1 MDITGILTW
10 LNAPALTWQENSLSN
25 AEVFGFATGLLCV
38 WLTVWKNIWNFPIG
52 ILNCALLFFLFW
64 EGRLFADA
72 SLQILFIALGLHGWW
87 QWTHGRINHVVTV
100 SSLSTKE
107 LLTTLISTVALTGT
121 LFVILTMAK
130 GSIPIFDGLI
140 TALSLVAQYLLN
152 QRKIESWFFWIA
164 VDVISIPVYAYKG
177 LYLIAILYGIFLV
190 LCVLGYREWR
200 RTTTET
206 PVVADSPEL
215 VL

>member
-1 MDITGILTW
+1 MDIADILPW
-10 LNAPALTWQENSLSN
+10 LNTPALSFLGNPLSN

-38 WLTVWKNIWNFPIG
+38 WLTVRKSIWNFPIG

-87 QWTHGRINHVVTV
+87 QWIHGRTNHVITV
-100 SSLSTKE
+100 SSLSTKG
-107 LLTTLISTVALTGT
+107 LLTASIGTVALTGT
-121 LFVILTMAK
+121 LFMILTMAK
-130 GSIPIFDGLI
+130 GSIPVFDGLI

-152 QRKIESWFFWIA
+152 QRKLESWFFWIA

-190 LCVLGYREWR
+190 LCVLGYREWHR
-200 RTTTET
+200 SMTDE

-215 VL
+215 VS